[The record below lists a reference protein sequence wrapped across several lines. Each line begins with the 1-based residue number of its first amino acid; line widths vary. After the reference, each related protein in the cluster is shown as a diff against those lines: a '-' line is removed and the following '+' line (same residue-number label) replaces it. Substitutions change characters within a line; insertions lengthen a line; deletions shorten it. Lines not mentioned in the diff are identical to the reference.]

1 MTTTTPED
9 LTLPRILC
17 LHGGGVNAEVFRAQS
32 RALIKALT
40 TFRLVFADGP
50 FYCGAG
56 PGIVPVYEDC
66 GPFRR
71 WLRWLPEHAEID
83 DETATEEVLY
93 SIETCKREDKGTGPW
108 VGLLG
113 FSQGAKLAAS
123 LLYDQQ
129 VRKENGCAETDY
141 KFAVLLA
148 GRHPLI
154 SFSKYSEGPAM
165 LPSGAISE
173 GFWYDGPN
181 KHVLKLP
188 TIHVHGMA
196 DAGLHLHRRL
206 MDQYCDK
213 KSVTLVEWDGAH
225 RVPLKKTDVEKII
238 KEVYRVARE
247 QGIKC

>member
-1 MTTTTPED
+1 
-9 LTLPRILC
+9 
-17 LHGGGVNAEVFRAQS
+17 
-32 RALIKALT
+32 
-40 TFRLVFADGP
+40 
-50 FYCGAG
+50 
-56 PGIVPVYEDC
+56 
-66 GPFRR
+66 
-71 WLRWLPEHAEID
+71 
-83 DETATEEVLY
+83 
-93 SIETCKREDKGTGPW
+93 
-108 VGLLG
+108 
-113 FSQGAKLAAS
+113 
-123 LLYDQQ
+123 
-129 VRKENGCAETDY
+129 
-141 KFAVLLA
+141 
-148 GRHPLI
+148 
-154 SFSKYSEGPAM
+154 M